1 MFDEYLQLMST
12 NHGILYRY
20 YTIFT
25 RNRKLTYELFNTEQG
40 LPGVDGIK

>member
-12 NHGILYRY
+12 NHGRLYRY

-25 RNRKLTYELFNTEQG
+25 RNHKLKHELFHTEQG